1 MAKMK
6 TVENFRSIAHTHM
19 CILDTKR
26 RPSNQQ
32 EDEPDN
38 ILSKALYPS
47 V

>member
-6 TVENFRSIAHTHM
+6 TDENFRSIAYTHM

-26 RPSNQQ
+26 RPNNQQ
-32 EDEPDN
+32 DETDN